1 MPAVSVNDRRFLLTL
16 LAFGAEA
23 GILAWEYLNGG
34 VRSHHLLANPDLPAV
49 SNWWGLLV
57 IPLLTW
63 WTLSQL
69 RRRAES
75 SAARSANGFAALV
88 AFVCALAYGLALSLL
103 FAQGSMLVDYAFFGL
118 LALALVLRLWHG
130 EYLLGFVFGMGFV
143 IGPILPGLFGAVI
156 ALLSWAVHTVRRAL
170 WRKVRSRR
178 GLA

>member
-63 WTLSQL
+63 WTMSQL
-69 RRRAES
+69 RRRAER
-75 SAARSANGFAALV
+75 SAARRANGFAALV

-103 FAQGSMLVDYAFFGL
+103 FLHGSMLVDYAFFGL

-143 IGPILPGLFGAVI
+143 IGPVLPALFGAVI
-156 ALLSWAVHTVRRAL
+156 KLLSWAVHAVGRAL

-178 GLA
+178 SLA